1 MQQYNQKSKSN
12 KGSISYMSMRLIKTL
27 LLYYICSK
35 IISFLEQKKYLL
47 LFYFFE
53 NKVLCFEY

>member
-27 LLYYICSK
+27 LLYYIRSK
-35 IISFLEQKKYLL
+35 IISFLERRKYLL

>member
-12 KGSISYMSMRLIKTL
+12 KDSISYMSMRLIKTL

>member
-12 KGSISYMSMRLIKTL
+12 EGSISYMSMRLIKTL

>member
-12 KGSISYMSMRLIKTL
+12 KVSISYMSMRLIKTL